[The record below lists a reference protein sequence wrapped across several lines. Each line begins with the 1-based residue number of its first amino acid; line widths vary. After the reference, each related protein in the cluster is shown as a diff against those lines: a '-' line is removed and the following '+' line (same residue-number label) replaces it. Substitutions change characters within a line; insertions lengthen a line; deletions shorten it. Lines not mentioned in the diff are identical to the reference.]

1 MITDYE
7 RSLRSKDVQESVNE
21 SGDDNESSSDEDELR
36 QSLADELC
44 SKADELYQNR
54 CVIFCFTMPFLVCL
68 MLAATP
74 PGHEY

>member
-7 RSLRSKDVQESVNE
+7 RSLRSQDVKERVNE
-21 SGDDNESSSDEDELR
+21 SGDEDESSSDEDELR

-54 CVIFCFTMPFLVCL
+54 CVIFCFTMPFCVYL
-68 MLAATP
+68 MVAATSQ
-74 PGHEY
+74 GHAS